1 MEDNCPYCD
10 CVVTSECKALLC
22 ESCNKYVPYLCSELP
37 TYSIMLL
44 LKSQRKFICKSCVLA
59 KYQDF
64 PALPG
69 ELDTILATQRRK
81 LSSDSTGPTANM
93 NNAVT
98 QLYLIPL
105 IPYTFDMFSYIY
117 SAARPSRSV
126 HR

>member
-10 CVVTSECKALLC
+10 CVVTSECKAFLC
-22 ESCNKYVPYLCSELP
+22 ESCDKYVHYLCSELP

-69 ELDTILATQRRK
+69 ELDTILSTQRKK
-81 LSSDSTGPTANM
+81 LSSDSTGHT
-93 NNAVT
+93 
-98 QLYLIPL
+98 YLG
-105 IPYTFDMFSYIY
+105 MFEILKY
-117 SAARPSRSV
+117 
-126 HR
+126 